1 MSDDAVDV
9 SGPWTIKSVPT
20 KTRLAVIEAAR
31 KEGLTAGQWLE
42 RRVSEWLADGSPVP
56 VAAPSPSSSHSLAD
70 LAQAMDSARVLA
82 DAAGVKVP
90 PALAKEAL
98 ALVRQATRAA
108 RGLPPPA
115 PRPRA
120 LPSSSE

>member
-1 MSDDAVDV
+1 MSDDAVDL

-56 VAAPSPSSSHSLAD
+56 VAAPAATPPQGLAE
-70 LAQAMDSARVLA
+70 LAQVMEAARALA
-82 DAAGVKVP
+82 DAAGVKVSP
-90 PALAKEAL
+90 GLARESL

-108 RGLPPPA
+108 RGMPPQM
-115 PRPRA
+115 PRSRA